1 MGAFLQGFTVGLAYV
16 MPIGAQNIFVINT
29 ALTHKASYRWMTS
42 FIVIFFDV
50 TISLACSDISPSG
63 VIPSSR

>member
-29 ALTHKASYRWMTS
+29 ALTHKAS
-42 FIVIFFDV
+42 
-50 TISLACSDISPSG
+50 
-63 VIPSSR
+63 